1 MPFKILIIE
10 DEKNISEIVAKYL
23 EKEGYTTLIA
33 NDGIEGLA
41 LFRDSNPD
49 LVISDVMMPTID
61 GFEVLRGIRLISD
74 VPVIML
80 TAKQEEVDRLKGFE
94 NGADDYVTKPFSPKE
109 LVRRVMVML
118 KRTYKAI
125 EDKQVLIEG
134 ELKLDLNKQKLYKN
148 EDEIDIT
155 SKEFQIIYAFFKN
168 PRQILSREQLIE
180 LAFSNGFDGFD
191 RTIDAHVKK
200 IRHKIEEDTKN
211 PKYLKTKYGAGY
223 IFGGSDED

>member
-23 EKEGYTTLIA
+23 EKEGYTTIIA

-61 GFEVLRGIRLISD
+61 GFEVLKEIRLISD

-118 KRTYKAI
+118 KRTYKVI
-125 EDKQVLIEG
+125 EYKQVLIEG

-180 LAFSNGFDGFD
+180 LAFSNDFDGFD
-191 RTIDAHVKK
+191 RTIDAHIKK

>member
-23 EKEGYTTLIA
+23 EKEGYTTIIA

-61 GFEVLRGIRLISD
+61 GFEVLREIRLISD

-94 NGADDYVTKPFSPKE
+94 NGADDLDFVID
-109 LVRRVMVML
+109 
-118 KRTYKAI
+118 YKAF
-125 EDKQVLIEG
+125 Q
-134 ELKLDLNKQKLYKN
+134 N
-148 EDEIDIT
+148 DEIDKVKLQVLEGTKLGLQHHKIV
-155 SKEFQIIYAFFKN
+155 KWIIEVAALNDHQIIQLSVLIKNVVMDHFKESDYEKVFVKSS
-168 PRQILSREQLIE
+168 PK
-180 LAFSNGFDGFD
+180 
-191 RTIDAHVKK
+191 AHSYHTVK
-200 IRHKIEEDTKN
+200 I
-211 PKYLKTKYGAGY
+211 
-223 IFGGSDED
+223 GSYFKKCYNK

>member
-61 GFEVLRGIRLISD
+61 GFEVLREIRLISD

-109 LVRRVMVML
+109 LVRRVMVIL

-125 EDKQVLIEG
+125 EDKHVLIEG

-180 LAFSNGFDGFD
+180 LAFSNDFDGFD
-191 RTIDAHVKK
+191 RTIDAHIKK

>member
-10 DEKNISEIVAKYL
+10 DEKNISEIVEKYL
-23 EKEGYTTLIA
+23 QKEGYTTLIA

-49 LVISDVMMPTID
+49 LVISDIMMPTID
-61 GFEVLRGIRLISD
+61 GFEVLREIRLISD

-180 LAFSNGFDGFD
+180 LAFSNDFDGFD
-191 RTIDAHVKK
+191 RTIDAHIKK

>member
-23 EKEGYTTLIA
+23 EKEGYTTIIA

-41 LFRDSNPD
+41 LFRDSHPD

-61 GFEVLRGIRLISD
+61 GFEVLREIRLISD

-155 SKEFQIIYAFFKN
+155 SKEFLIIYAFFKN

-191 RTIDAHVKK
+191 RTIDAHIKK
-200 IRHKIEEDTKN
+200 NTSQN
-211 PKYLKTKYGAGY
+211 
-223 IFGGSDED
+223 

>member
-10 DEKNISEIVAKYL
+10 DEKNISEIVEKYL
-23 EKEGYTTLIA
+23 LKKGYATLIA

-61 GFEVLRGIRLISD
+61 GFEVLREIRLISD

-180 LAFSNGFDGFD
+180 LAFSNDFEGFD
-191 RTIDAHVKK
+191 RTIDAHIKK

>member
-61 GFEVLRGIRLISD
+61 GFEVLREIRLISD
-74 VPVIML
+74 IPVIML

-118 KRTYKAI
+118 KRTYKVI
-125 EDKQVLIEG
+125 EYKQVLIEG

-180 LAFSNGFDGFD
+180 LAFSNDFDGFD
-191 RTIDAHVKK
+191 RTIDAHIKK

>member
-23 EKEGYTTLIA
+23 EKEGYTTIIA

-61 GFEVLRGIRLISD
+61 GFEVLTEIRLISD

-191 RTIDAHVKK
+191 RTIDAHIKK

>member
-23 EKEGYTTLIA
+23 EKEGYATLIA

-41 LFRDSNPD
+41 LFRDSHPD

-61 GFEVLRGIRLISD
+61 GFEVLREIRLISD

-180 LAFSNGFDGFD
+180 LAFSNDFDGFD
-191 RTIDAHVKK
+191 RTIDAHIKK

>member
-10 DEKNISEIVAKYL
+10 DEKNISEIVEKYL
-23 EKEGYTTLIA
+23 LKEGYATLIA

-61 GFEVLRGIRLISD
+61 GFEVLREIRLISD
-74 VPVIML
+74 VPIIML

-94 NGADDYVTKPFSPKE
+94 NGADHYVTKPFSPKE

-134 ELKLDLNKQKLYKN
+134 ELKLDLNKQTLYKN

-191 RTIDAHVKK
+191 RTIDAHIKK

>member
-23 EKEGYTTLIA
+23 KKEGYTTLIA

-61 GFEVLRGIRLISD
+61 GFEVLREIRLISD

-180 LAFSNGFDGFD
+180 LAFSNDFDGFD
-191 RTIDAHVKK
+191 RTIDAHIKK
-200 IRHKIEEDTKN
+200 IRHKIEEDTKT

>member
-61 GFEVLRGIRLISD
+61 GFEVLREIRLISD

-148 EDEIDIT
+148 EDEIAIT

>member
-41 LFRDSNPD
+41 LFRDSHPD

-61 GFEVLRGIRLISD
+61 GFEVLREIRLISD

-191 RTIDAHVKK
+191 RTIDAHIKK

-223 IFGGSDED
+223 IFGGSNED

>member
-41 LFRDSNPD
+41 LFRDSHPD

-61 GFEVLRGIRLISD
+61 GFEVLREIRLISD
-74 VPVIML
+74 VPIIML

-191 RTIDAHVKK
+191 RTIDAHIKK

>member
-23 EKEGYTTLIA
+23 EKEGYTTIIA

-41 LFRDSNPD
+41 LFRDSHPD

-61 GFEVLRGIRLISD
+61 GFEVLREIRLISD

-180 LAFSNGFDGFD
+180 LAFSNDFDGFD
-191 RTIDAHVKK
+191 RTIDAHIKK

-223 IFGGSDED
+223 IFGGSNED

>member
-23 EKEGYTTLIA
+23 EKEGYTTIIA

-61 GFEVLRGIRLISD
+61 GFEVLREIRLISD
-74 VPVIML
+74 IPVIML

-180 LAFSNGFDGFD
+180 LAFSNDFEGFD
-191 RTIDAHVKK
+191 RTIDAHIKK

>member
-1 MPFKILIIE
+1 MSFKILIIE
-10 DEKNISEIVAKYL
+10 DEENISEIVAKYL
-23 EKEGYTTLIA
+23 QKEGYSTLIA

-61 GFEVLRGIRLISD
+61 GLEVLREIRLISD

-118 KRTYKAI
+118 KRTYKTI
-125 EDKQVLIEG
+125 ENKQVLIEG

-148 EDEIDIT
+148 EVEIDIT

-180 LAFSNGFDGFD
+180 LAFSNDFEGFD
-191 RTIDAHVKK
+191 RTIDVHIKK

>member
-61 GFEVLRGIRLISD
+61 GFEVLREIRLISD

-148 EDEIDIT
+148 EDETDIT

-191 RTIDAHVKK
+191 RTIDAHIKK

>member
-23 EKEGYTTLIA
+23 EKEGYATLIA

-61 GFEVLRGIRLISD
+61 GFEVLREIRLISD

-180 LAFSNGFDGFD
+180 LAFSNDFDGFD
-191 RTIDAHVKK
+191 RTIGAHIKK

>member
-61 GFEVLRGIRLISD
+61 GFEVLREIRLISD
-74 VPVIML
+74 APVIML

-118 KRTYKAI
+118 KRTYKVI
-125 EDKQVLIEG
+125 EYKQVLIEG

-180 LAFSNGFDGFD
+180 LAFSNDFDGFD
-191 RTIDAHVKK
+191 RTIDAHIKK

>member
-61 GFEVLRGIRLISD
+61 GFEVLKEIRLISD

-180 LAFSNGFDGFD
+180 LAFSNDFDGFD

>member
-61 GFEVLRGIRLISD
+61 GFEVLREIRLISD
-74 VPVIML
+74 IPVIML

-191 RTIDAHVKK
+191 RTIDAHIKK

>member
-23 EKEGYTTLIA
+23 EKEGYTTIIA

-61 GFEVLRGIRLISD
+61 GFEVLREIRLISD

-118 KRTYKAI
+118 KRTYKVI
-125 EDKQVLIEG
+125 EYKQVLIEG

-180 LAFSNGFDGFD
+180 LAFSNDFDGFD
-191 RTIDAHVKK
+191 RTIDAHIKK

>member
-33 NDGIEGLA
+33 SDGIEGLA
-41 LFRDSNPD
+41 LFRDSHPD

-61 GFEVLRGIRLISD
+61 GFEVLREIRLISD
-74 VPVIML
+74 APVIML

-191 RTIDAHVKK
+191 RTIDAHIKK

>member
-61 GFEVLRGIRLISD
+61 GFEVLREIRLISD
-74 VPVIML
+74 IPVIML

-118 KRTYKAI
+118 KRTYKTI
-125 EDKQVLIEG
+125 ENKQVLIEG

-148 EDEIDIT
+148 DDEIDIT

-180 LAFSNGFDGFD
+180 LAFSNDFDGFD
-191 RTIDAHVKK
+191 RTIDAHIKK

>member
-23 EKEGYTTLIA
+23 KKEGYTTLIA

-61 GFEVLRGIRLISD
+61 GFEVLREIRLISD

-148 EDEIDIT
+148 EYEIDIT

-191 RTIDAHVKK
+191 RTIDSHIKK

>member
-1 MPFKILIIE
+1 MSFKILIIE

-33 NDGIEGLA
+33 SDGIEGLA

-49 LVISDVMMPTID
+49 IVISDVMMPTID
-61 GFEVLRGIRLISD
+61 GFEVLREIRLISD

-191 RTIDAHVKK
+191 RTIDAHIKK

>member
-23 EKEGYTTLIA
+23 EKEGYTTIIA

-61 GFEVLRGIRLISD
+61 GFEVLREIRLISD

-168 PRQILSREQLIE
+168 PRQILSRKQLIE
-180 LAFSNGFDGFD
+180 LAFSNDFDGFD
-191 RTIDAHVKK
+191 RTIDAHIKK

>member
-41 LFRDSNPD
+41 LFRDSHPD

-61 GFEVLRGIRLISD
+61 GFEVLREIRLISD
-74 VPVIML
+74 IPVIML

-180 LAFSNGFDGFD
+180 LAFSNDFEGFD
-191 RTIDAHVKK
+191 RTIDAHIKK

>member
-23 EKEGYTTLIA
+23 KKEGYTTLIA

-61 GFEVLRGIRLISD
+61 GFEVLREIRLISD

-180 LAFSNGFDGFD
+180 FAFSNDFDGFD
-191 RTIDAHVKK
+191 RTIDAHIKK

>member
-23 EKEGYTTLIA
+23 KKEGYTTLIA

-61 GFEVLRGIRLISD
+61 GFEVLREIRLISD

-180 LAFSNGFDGFD
+180 LAFSNDFDGFD
-191 RTIDAHVKK
+191 RTIDAHIKK

>member
-61 GFEVLRGIRLISD
+61 GFEVLREIRLISD
-74 VPVIML
+74 APVIML

-180 LAFSNGFDGFD
+180 LAFSNDFDGFD
-191 RTIDAHVKK
+191 RTIDAHIKK

>member
-23 EKEGYTTLIA
+23 EKEGYTTIIA

-61 GFEVLRGIRLISD
+61 GFEVLREIRLISD
-74 VPVIML
+74 APVIML

>member
-61 GFEVLRGIRLISD
+61 GFEVLREIRLISD

-180 LAFSNGFDGFD
+180 LAFSNDFDGFD
-191 RTIDAHVKK
+191 RTIDAHIKK

>member
-23 EKEGYTTLIA
+23 EKEGYTTIIA

-61 GFEVLRGIRLISD
+61 GFEVLREIRLISD
-74 VPVIML
+74 IPVIML

-180 LAFSNGFDGFD
+180 LAFSNDFDGFD
-191 RTIDAHVKK
+191 RTIDAHIKK

>member
-49 LVISDVMMPTID
+49 LVISDIMMPTID
-61 GFEVLRGIRLISD
+61 GFEVLREIRLISD

-168 PRQILSREQLIE
+168 PRQILSREQIIE

-191 RTIDAHVKK
+191 RTIDAHIKK

>member
-23 EKEGYTTLIA
+23 EKEGYATLIA

-61 GFEVLRGIRLISD
+61 GFEVLKEIRLISD

-180 LAFSNGFDGFD
+180 LAFSNDFDGFD
-191 RTIDAHVKK
+191 RTIDAHIKK

>member
-23 EKEGYTTLIA
+23 EKEGYTTIIA

-61 GFEVLRGIRLISD
+61 GFEVLREIRLISD

-180 LAFSNGFDGFD
+180 LAFSNDFEGFD

>member
-23 EKEGYTTLIA
+23 EKEGYNTLIA

-49 LVISDVMMPTID
+49 LVISDIMMPTID
-61 GFEVLRGIRLISD
+61 GFEVLREIRLISD

-191 RTIDAHVKK
+191 RTIDAHIKK

>member
-23 EKEGYTTLIA
+23 EKEGYATLIA

-61 GFEVLRGIRLISD
+61 GFEVLREIRLISD
-74 VPVIML
+74 IPVIML